1 MGSELGAPEVSNE
14 PTQMD
19 VPRRMLNLEK
29 VLALIPVSRTTLFRM
44 EREGRFPKSHY
55 VSPNRR
61 LWYEDDIIAWQDAL
75 PTNRRIR
82 TARQRRQEVIR
93 SD

>member
-1 MGSELGAPEVSNE
+1 MDKELGGPKLSNE
-14 PTQMD
+14 PARMD
-19 VPRRMLNLEK
+19 APRRMLNLEK
-29 VLALIPVSRTTLFRM
+29 VLTLIPVSRTTLFRM

-75 PTNRRIR
+75 PTNGRI
-82 TARQRRQEVIR
+82 TIPRQRRQP
-93 SD
+93 